1 MISKDTEETITIG
14 EELTETLNYFFISM
28 IDNLIIEY
36 NIDRQANGSAHL
48 DTVLRSIQTFKY
60 HPSILQIKEFMTD
73 KDMLSSFSYTT
84 QEKSF
89 KTLQNVDKK
98 KNMSRKWNPWEN
110 NKVT

>member
-36 NIDRQANGSAHL
+36 NIDRQANGSAHP

>member
-36 NIDRQANGSAHL
+36 DIDRQANGSAHP

-73 KDMLSSFSYTT
+73 KDMPSSFSHTT

>member
-1 MISKDTEETITIG
+1 
-14 EELTETLNYFFISM
+14 
-28 IDNLIIEY
+28 
-36 NIDRQANGSAHL
+36 
-48 DTVLRSIQTFKY
+48 
-60 HPSILQIKEFMTD
+60 MTD
-73 KDMLSSFSYTT
+73 KDMPSSFSYTT